1 MRNLH
6 KRKVLLLNGS
16 YEPLGTIS
24 IPRAVRLIWKNS
36 AELIEP
42 DGDRILRSQHYEFPQ
57 PSVVRLIEYIDVRGR
72 QRRSSSKRTRILAR
86 DHYRCQYC
94 GKHGGLFDLT
104 IDHILPASR
113 GGSTSADNLVASC
126 FACNQRKGDRTP
138 EEARM
143 PLLKNPAALTY
154 GIDRSI
160 LCHDAESRP
169 EWRKY
174 LFLESARGNKTA

>member
-1 MRNLH
+1 MTMIT
-6 KRKVLLLNGS
+6 RKVLLLNAS
-16 YEPLGTIS
+16 YEALGTIS
-24 IPRAVRLIWKNS
+24 VPRAVRLIWKES
-36 AELIEP
+36 AELVER
-42 DGDRILRSQHYEFPQ
+42 DGDRVLRSQRFEFAQ
-57 PSVVRLIEYIDVRGR
+57 PSVIRLVHYVDVRGR
-72 QRRSSSKRTRILAR
+72 QQRSSSKRTRILAR

-94 GKHGGLFDLT
+94 GKRGGVFDLT
-104 IDHILPASR
+104 VDHILPASR
-113 GGSTSADNLVASC
+113 GGSTSADNLAAAC

-160 LCHDAESRP
+160 LQHEAEARP

-174 LFLESARGNKTA
+174 LFLEEAEQIA